1 MDERMLSRNL
11 GRIQNDAVRA
21 GPPERRTAVKS
32 VALAIGG
39 LQPGSLLFGCVH
51 DSTLTK
57 KSWSKQSIS
66 DKEASFFRQTQVQTA
81 RIGAKSEEASPS
93 LSRYLQKP
101 RLPRVRKMNFDA

>member
-21 GPPERRTAVKS
+21 GPPERRTAVKR
-32 VALAIGG
+32 VTLAIGG
-39 LQPGSLLFGCVH
+39 LQPGSLLFGSVH

-66 DKEASFFRQTQVQTA
+66 DREASFFQQTQD
-81 RIGAKSEEASPS
+81 K
-93 LSRYLQKP
+93 L
-101 RLPRVRKMNFDA
+101 RLLLPHLGFLLLLMLGTLRT